1 MAKRIFDIVFSLFVL
16 ILLLPFFV
24 VILLLIKFTSSGPV
38 FYRQVRVGSNLTDF
52 RIYKFRTMF
61 TGSDKGSLVT
71 VGDRDSRITP
81 VGYWLRKYKLD
92 ELPQF
97 INVLVGDMSIV
108 GPRPEVRKYVNLYNH
123 DQLKVLSVRPGI
135 TDYASIRYSNESALL
150 AAASDPEKE
159 YISNIMPAK
168 LRLNLEYVNNRTF
181 AGDLKIIALTVG
193 KIVSSH

>member
-181 AGDLKIIALTVG
+181 AGDLKIIALTAG

>member
-61 TGSDKGSLVT
+61 TGSDKGSLIT